1 MAGPMA
7 SGPPLRAIGAVVH
20 PTAAAAQRA
29 YGELRAL
36 ATAHSI
42 SVVQAGEGEA
52 FDLVVALGGD
62 GTMLRAAGVAAAR
75 GVPLLGVNL
84 GRMGF
89 LSSAEGD
96 NLGAA
101 VEALEAGD
109 YAIEQR
115 RMLAGEAS
123 LDGSVL
129 ASAVALNEVVVE
141 KAAPSTVV
149 EVDVSVGGE
158 SVAQYTAD
166 GFIVATSTGS
176 TAYSLS
182 AGGPVVEP
190 ELDVMVLTP
199 VCAHSIRWRSVVV
212 GPDRPVIVRLVEH
225 SGALVADGHQVGMLP
240 TGSAVTVRPHPAP
253 LRLVRL
259 KDDGFFVRF
268 KSRFNPGSYLSG

>member
-1 MAGPMA
+1 MAA
-7 SGPPLRAIGAVVH
+7 EAPLRSIGAVVH
-20 PTAAAAQRA
+20 PTAEPARRA
-29 YGELRAL
+29 YDELQAL

-42 SVVQAGEGEA
+42 SVAQADAGGA
-52 FDLVVALGGD
+52 YDLVVALGGD
-62 GTMLRAAGVAAAR
+62 GTMLRAAGVAAGR

-96 NLGAA
+96 NLAGA

-109 YAIEQR
+109 YTIEPR
-115 RMLAGEAS
+115 RMLAGEAT
-123 LDGSVL
+123 LDGALLV
-129 ASAVALNEVVVE
+129 SAVALNEVVVE
-141 KAAPSTVV
+141 KSAPSTVV
-149 EVDVSVGGE
+149 DIDVSVGGE

-212 GPDRPVIVRLVEH
+212 GPDRPVTVRLVGH

-240 TGSAVTVRPHPAP
+240 TGSAVTVRPHPVP

-259 KDDGFFVRF
+259 KDDGFFMRF
-268 KSRFNPGSYLSG
+268 KSRFNPGSYIGG